1 MNIHQLSL
9 TYQADQDRILVQI
22 STHSGEALRL
32 WLTRRILVNLFPH
45 LTRVATSVETANAL
59 LATQDDMGKKMLM
72 EFKKHESIAQA
83 DFKTPFKPDAAVFPI
98 GAEPLLVTT
107 VSLTPTGKGELR
119 IGFEEKFADTVKPR
133 GFEVTM
139 ASPLLHSFMYLLE
152 SAIKLSEWG
161 MMPVPPPDT
170 AAEESGDRPKASG
183 PIRYLN

>member
-1 MNIHQLSL
+1 MDIHQLSL

-32 WLTRRILVNLFPH
+32 WLTRRMAATLFSH
-45 LTRVATSVETANAL
+45 LTRIATNMEIGNAQ

-83 DFKTPFKPDAAVFPI
+83 DFMTPFKPDAAVFSI

-107 VSLTPTGKGELR
+107 LSLTPTGRGELR

-133 GFEVTM
+133 GFQVTM
-139 ASPLLHSFMYLLE
+139 TAPLLHSFMHLLE

-161 MMPVPPPDT
+161 LIPAASPDT
-170 AAEESGDRPKASG
+170 AAEEPGDKPKASG
-183 PIRYLN
+183 PVRYLN